1 MSLRGLNTRHS
12 VPLIET
18 RFAGDPL
25 QWTQRPKRWP
35 LPVRIVAAFIL
46 NGLAWA
52 AVLFL
57 LFEIHALLRSL

>member
-1 MSLRGLNTRHS
+1 MSLRGLNPPHS
-12 VPLIET
+12 APLIET
-18 RFAGDPL
+18 VFATDEL
-25 QWTQRPKRWP
+25 QWTQRPMRWP